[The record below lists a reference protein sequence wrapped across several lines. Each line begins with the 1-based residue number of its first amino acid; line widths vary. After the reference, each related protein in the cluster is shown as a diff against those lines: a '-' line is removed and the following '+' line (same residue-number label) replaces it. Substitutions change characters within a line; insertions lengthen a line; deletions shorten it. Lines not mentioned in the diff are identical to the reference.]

1 MKKLNVMLPPVVRW
15 EMLVRRASF
24 GLILS
29 GVFYATIAF
38 GGTYKCRSESG
49 QIMYSDVPCPVSSK
63 TEKII
68 SFTPAILAPPQVE
81 NSAEPNAQSAHQANI
96 RYIDMKV
103 DDAISARDFRNAKQ
117 WALTPEHWKKIKDA
131 EQASETPVERVNVE
145 LKQPPQ
151 GPIVQSPQQANGQQK
166 MQQQVQQLQETLLRQ
181 QQQQHESQQQRKQ
194 QQLQQLQQQELK
206 QQQLQQQ
213 ATMAKQ
219 QQAAIDRQQRRQAC
233 INQIQAAAAGPIAR
247 RAIEGAG
254 TSASSMQ
261 ALLAQRAAVDAARCN
276 SIQ

>member
-103 DDAISARDFRNAKQ
+103 DDAISARDFRSAKQ
-117 WALTPEHWKKIKDA
+117 WKKIKDA

-151 GPIVQSPQQANGQQK
+151 DPIVQAPQQANGQQK
-166 MQQQVQQLQETLLRQ
+166 MQQQVQQPQETLLRQ
-181 QQQQHESQQQRKQ
+181 QQQQHESQQQQKQ

-213 ATMAKQ
+213 ATMARQ
-219 QQAAIDRQQRRQAC
+219 QQAAIDRHQRRQAC